1 MSAAPALRVRAA
13 QPDSGSLRSFNY
25 HGRDFLVGRPVRQ
38 VRLSKPSAGKPFV
51 TLHQDLTALFRG
63 DVGQFQDGQLID
75 VKLLE
80 LVRAGAGLPRITCEL
95 YVPPKRPCW
104 R

>member
-1 MSAAPALRVRAA
+1 
-13 QPDSGSLRSFNY
+13 LRSFNY

-38 VRLSKPSAGKPFV
+38 VQLFKPASGKPFV
-51 TLHQDLTALFRG
+51 ILHQDLTALFLG
-63 DVGQFQDGQLID
+63 DAGQFQNGQLLD

-80 LVRAGAGLPRITCEL
+80 IVRAGTSLPRITCEL
-95 YVPPKRPCW
+95 FVPPQRPGW